1 LLKYFRASKSR
12 YNSADSGAGSRN
24 RIFPFSLRITREG
37 GLYIFSIFVLSWA
50 AVRTGNNLLFV
61 IVAILLSTIA
71 VSGIVSRNSLKQV
84 AVSLQLPEN
93 VFVGEPV
100 SLKVSMKNLKRIF
113 PSFSIRVEDPDLSRR
128 NSLYFLIKGLILA
141 RSRRSA
147 EPAASDRAILR
158 HAAYFPILRAG
169 ETRSEYTVQSFPRR
183 GLYTMQGFWISTRFP
198 FGFFRRGEL
207 IGANGSVL
215 VYPSIQEIS
224 SFFHLLP
231 FLPGFLEGTHVGPG
245 ESLFS
250 MRKYQQGESA
260 RIIDWKATS
269 KTSVLMAREYA
280 LEEESKFC
288 LILDSY
294 WQDGTNPDREV
305 FEKAVSLAASI
316 AAHFLEEGAGI
327 EFLTPRDYIP
337 RGTGIDHLYRILRS
351 LAVVDFEIVSPEISA
366 AFWETGQFE
375 GTGDARAIQQI
386 FSGKVFKIAITSKAR
401 GSFTSAIWRSSHVI
415 FFDEL

>member
-1 LLKYFRASKSR
+1 LLKYFRALKSR
-12 YNSADSGAGSRN
+12 CNSAESGAGSRN

-37 GLYIFSIFVLSWA
+37 RLYIFSAFALSWA
-50 AVRTGNNLLFV
+50 AARTGNNLLFV
-61 IVAILLSTIA
+61 IVATLLSTIA

-128 NSLYFLIKGLILA
+128 NSLYFLIRRLLV
-141 RSRRSA
+141 RSR
-147 EPAASDRAILR
+147 ENTKPAAADRAILR
-158 HAAYFPILRAG
+158 QAAYFPILRAG

-250 MRKYQQGESA
+250 IRKYQQDESA

-269 KTSVLMAREYA
+269 KTGVLMAREYA
-280 LEEESKFC
+280 LDEESKFC

-294 WQDGTNPDREV
+294 LQNGTNSDREA

-327 EFLTPRDYIP
+327 EFLTPHEYIP

-351 LAVVDFEIVSPEISA
+351 LAVVDFETVSPEISG

-375 GTGDARAIQQI
+375 GAGDARAIQQI
-386 FSGKVFKIAITSKAR
+386 FSDKVFKIAITSKAR
-401 GSFTSAIWRSSHVI
+401 GTFPSAMWRSSHVI